1 MSQFFSGRIYG
12 FISIVCLALI
22 VSACSIDGQPQPSA
36 ERAAAVNQALRS
48 ALELPV
54 PEVSQVASCL
64 YRRDFQGLEDLY
76 NTCYANYQNDV
87 TYETPLKLGYD
98 LFQPNSV
105 IDKRDLDAWV
115 EATGSAIA
123 YTARGFYMMT
133 AATDARGGKF
143 VSETSKNNLLAA
155 RNMSNYA
162 AEDLQKA
169 VELDPSMTPAWMGLI
184 RIGMINGSAV
194 NPDQIFEKAIE
205 NDRRSF
211 YLRQQYMLSLQPR
224 WGGSSEAMLG
234 FAQFC
239 LQDLDKNPRFWVL
252 QGDAISDIADAYV
265 WQGDYEKA
273 VEMYDTALLFGD
285 KLSTLQYRAYTLQK
299 CGRDDEAERDLRTIL
314 SYDPSHRAA
323 TAMLNQLLSKHAN
336 KG

>member
-1 MSQFFSGRIYG
+1 MSIFYHDRIHG
-12 FISIVCLALI
+12 LISIVCLSALL
-22 VSACSIDGQPQPSA
+22 SACSIDGQPQPST
-36 ERAAAVNQALRS
+36 ERAAAVNQSLKS

-54 PEVSQVASCL
+54 PEVSQVASYL
-64 YRRDFQGLEDLY
+64 YQRDYQGLEDLY
-76 NTCYANYQNDV
+76 NTCFVNYQNDAA
-87 TYETPLKLGYD
+87 YETPLKLGYD
-98 LFQPNSV
+98 LFQPSSG
-105 IDKRDLDAWV
+105 IDKADLDAWV

-133 AATDARGGKF
+133 AATDARGGNFTSK
-143 VSETSKNNLLAA
+143 TSKNRLLAT

-169 VELDPSMTPAWMGLI
+169 TELDPNLTPAWMGLI
-184 RIGMINGSAV
+184 RVGMINSTSFT
-194 NPDQIFEKAIE
+194 PDDIFEQAIKH
-205 NDRRSF
+205 DCRSF

-239 LQDLDKNPRFWVL
+239 LEDLDKNPRFWVL
-252 QGDAISDIADAYV
+252 QGDAYSDVADAFT

-273 VEMYDTALLFGD
+273 VEMYSTALLYGD
-285 KLSTLQYRAYTLQK
+285 KLSTLQYRAYSLQK

-323 TAMLNQLLSKHAN
+323 TAMLNQILSKHAN